1 MAVAEKLG
9 FRLLRQRG
17 SHRRYGHSDG
27 KRTTIPYHRGRELGK
42 GLLRKILREMGIT
55 EEEFN
60 RLR

>member
-1 MAVAEKLG
+1 MAEQLG

-17 SHRRYGHSDG
+17 SHMRYRHADG
-27 KRTTIPYHRGRELGK
+27 RVVTVPYHRGRD
-42 GLLRKILREMGIT
+42 LRIGVFHQILKALGIT